1 MMIATR
7 STFASVLIV
16 ALAFAA
22 PAHAQIAEAEALFRE
37 GKRLMKLGQT
47 AQACDKFDASER
59 LEPTDGTEINLAN
72 CREKNGQLATAWA
85 MFAKAAAGAKRSGH
99 TEREAEA
106 RRRAAELEPRLVYL
120 TIVVPE
126 ASRING
132 LVIRRNDTAIDRAL
146 WDQSVPV
153 DPDEYQISGEAPGH
167 ESWSTS
173 VVVKTK
179 SKTVEVPVL
188 DKRPAGQDA
197 AAAPSESRDPGK
209 PVDAPVVAA
218 AAPSRFT
225 PRRKL
230 AIAAAAVGVAAV
242 GVGIGFG
249 LYGNSLAGDAD
260 AICPGVDCGDA
271 HAVDLNHSARSNALV
286 ANIGFAVGG
295 AAIAGA
301 AVMWLIGAPKTGETV
316 SVVPTLGADRVGV
329 GFARSF

>member
-7 STFASVLIV
+7 STSASLLIV

-126 ASRING
+126 ASRITG
-132 LVIRRNDTAIDRAL
+132 LVVKRNDTAIDRAL

-179 SKTVEVPVL
+179 SKKVEVPVL
-188 DKRPAGQDA
+188 DKRPDTPSREV
-197 AAAPSESRDPGK
+197 AAAPSEPRDAGK
-209 PVDAPVVAA
+209 ADLAVA

-230 AIAAAAVGVAAV
+230 AIATAAVGVVAV

-249 LYGNSLAGDAD
+249 LHGSSLADDAD
-260 AICPGVDCGDA
+260 ALCPNVDCNNA
-271 HAVDLNHSARSNALV
+271 HAVDLNHSARSDALV

-301 AVMWLIGAPKTGETV
+301 AVLWLIGAPRAGETV
-316 SVVPTLGADRVGV
+316 SVVPTLGADRIGI